1 MSITVSGVIAHISTT
16 LEFPCHAT
24 PLNHTTLNRTTST

>member
-1 MSITVSGVIAHISTT
+1 MSITVQGVTAHISTT

-24 PLNHTTLNRTTST
+24 PLNRTTSP